1 MSTSEKTQEGDM
13 VRVKVRSLK
22 QVLDHPIPKPVA
34 LQVGL
39 LDAGTVLRFVI
50 EPEVPARMFGM
61 LFASTVAVGADLGP
75 FAKGPGAKVL
85 YVSGAGD
92 EGADQHRLQ
101 YIFNGLG
108 KEQQGKL
115 ATSLTMYHRGMEG
128 DDQIDLTTD
137 EGRAVLA
144 KSIPT
149 DTKVMVIDYLP
160 AFFPTET
167 IHRKVREKLDSWFNE
182 LSNQGMTIVIFDVET
197 KKRTMSGEHRAKN
210 TIYLEHDVTAPTQ
223 FGGGHLLRRSRFDD
237 ADSMPKCVSFWYTE
251 VDGKL
256 DYGFSVPDD
265 EDRDAPHLTK
275 RLERQ
280 IKVEAMRS
288 AGMSQKNIAEE
299 LKVNA
304 ATICRDFKEIDI
316 EAAKADKAKAKSFH
330 PKLESNGGVDA
341 R

>member
-39 LDAGTVLRFVI
+39 LYAGTLHRFAI
-50 EPEVPARMFGM
+50 EPEVPARQFGM
-61 LFASTVAVGADLGP
+61 LLTSTVAIGADLGP
-75 FAKGPGAKVL
+75 FAKGPGAKVF

-92 EGADQHRLQ
+92 EAADQHRLQ
-101 YIFNGLG
+101 SILNGLD
-108 KEQQGKL
+108 KVQQEKL
-115 ATSLTMYHRGMEG
+115 ATSFTMYHRGMEG

-137 EGRAVLA
+137 EGREVLS

-149 DTKVMVIDYLP
+149 GTKVMVIDYLP
-160 AFFPTET
+160 AFFPLEPFTP
-167 IHRKVREKLDSWFNE
+167 KVRQKLDSWFND
-182 LSNQGMTIVIFDVET
+182 LCNRGMTIVVFDVES
-197 KKRTMSGEHRAKN
+197 KKRNMSGERREKN
-210 TIYLEHDVTAPTQ
+210 TIYLEQDSTAPTQ

-237 ADSMPKCVSFWYTE
+237 ADSMPKCVSFWYSE

-275 RLERQ
+275 RLERKL
-280 IKVEAMRS
+280 KVESMRN
-288 AGMSQKNIAEE
+288 AGMSQKTIAEV

-316 EAAKADKAKAKSFH
+316 EAAKADKAKAKSFR
-330 PKLESNGGVDA
+330 PKLESNNEVDA